1 MTLSIARQVL
11 AIEAEAITRL
21 MDSLGQELERAVD
34 LIARCRGR
42 VVCTGMGKSG
52 IICRKV
58 AATLRS
64 TGTPALFLHPA
75 EAVHGDL
82 GVVSPDDVVITIS
95 NSGETE
101 EILRLV
107 EFLKRLGVPLLA
119 MTSNPDSSLAHAAEV
134 HLDLGVRREACPLNL
149 APTASTTASLALG
162 DALAMAV
169 SVRKGFKEEDFALLH
184 PGGKLGKRY
193 LKVRDLMHTGERL
206 PRVSPATSMKDV
218 IYEMSRKGLGVTTV
232 QDEEGHLLGVITDG
246 DLRRLMER
254 EGEPLA
260 RTAGEVMNPGGV
272 QIAGT
277 EYATAA
283 LRLLEQRR
291 ITSLVV
297 ADEQQRVVGVLHL
310 HDLWGVG
317 LF

>member
-21 MDSLGQELERAVD
+21 MDSLGHELERAVD

-232 QDEEGHLLGVITDG
+232 QDEDGHLLGVITDG

-260 RTAGEVMNPGGV
+260 RTAGEVMNLGGV
-272 QIAGT
+272 QIEGT